1 MSNQLLTIK
10 YYSCFR
16 LRKQKMTSFQDI
28 PVEVLLKIMTY
39 LDRATL
45 LIASSVSRQ
54 WESLI
59 HDISWQFL
67 CNSLNS
73 NQDSDLRQQLEFYGW
88 EKESHSA
95 YECRYFLQILQIL
108 HRLNP
113 H

>member
-1 MSNQLLTIK
+1 
-10 YYSCFR
+10 
-16 LRKQKMTSFQDI
+16 MTSFQDI

-73 NQDSDLRQQLEFYGW
+73 NQDSDLRQQLECYGW

-95 YECRYFLQILQIL
+95 YECRYYQHTTTTITT
-108 HRLNP
+108 
-113 H
+113 